1 MLAVNDLLN
10 DLGPVSTSVIV
21 FQTGPEGFRGLEME
35 ALCHF
40 YNWIT
45 SFLRLSASFI
55 ATLMAIDCVFATLQP
70 LHYRTKVTF
79 VNAAKVIGL
88 FVLSAAF
95 ISSWPAM
102 GWGRFY
108 PHRGLCSFDF
118 GGSFALLIAIL
129 GYGQLV
135 VVLTSFIAVSQKMN
149 RYEKRLGQLRRGRT
163 LAFQNGRL
171 QATEISVTR
180 QKRIENIEENCIVK
194 NGSRSDE
201 VRTSTRQITTLQE
214 EEQSNHPRSPHK
226 QRTSRHVKESRQ
238 FTKILGQRCFSS
250 MLAGYR

>member
-1 MLAVNDLLN
+1 
-10 DLGPVSTSVIV
+10 
-21 FQTGPEGFRGLEME
+21 
-35 ALCHF
+35 
-40 YNWIT
+40 
-45 SFLRLSASFI
+45 
-55 ATLMAIDCVFATLQP
+55 MANDCVFATLQP
-70 LHYRTKVTF
+70 LYYRTKVTSENI
-79 VNAAKVIGL
+79 VKVIGL

-102 GWGRFY
+102 GWGRVY

-129 GYGQLV
+129 GYVQLA
-135 VVLTSFIAVSQKMN
+135 VVLTSFIAVSQKLN

-163 LAFQNGRL
+163 LTLQNGRL
-171 QATEISVTR
+171 QAMEISATR
-180 QKRIENIEENCIVK
+180 QKQVENTEENCTVK

-201 VRTSTRQITTLQE
+201 VRTSRRGITTLQE

-238 FTKILGQRCFSS
+238 FLEILGSAVLLFHVSWLPIIVSIILPLQ
-250 MLAGYR
+250 